1 MRVTTLIDNRPAPQL
16 TAEWGLAF
24 WIEYQDKHI
33 LLDTGG
39 GENFARNAAAL
50 GIYLSRADFAVLSHA
65 HWDHA
70 DGLPAFFRRNPTAP
84 LYLRQGCGE
93 DCYDRTDRG

>member
-33 LLDTGG
+33 
-39 GENFARNAAAL
+39 
-50 GIYLSRADFAVLSHA
+50 
-65 HWDHA
+65 
-70 DGLPAFFRRNPTAP
+70 
-84 LYLRQGCGE
+84 
-93 DCYDRTDRG
+93 